1 MDNTGSGS
9 SKMPWGI
16 NAQQIAPSS
25 LSTISDTKL
34 VTFALGQQKKSR
46 FQKAREGVI
55 LLLFPFLVFFTDLF
69 PAD

>member
-55 LLLFPFLVFFTDLF
+55 LLLFPTFVFFTDLF